1 MTLTVLLWASI
12 VLSETTNIIERRMKT
27 EIEYVAYH
35 KVKRIF
41 LPIMDIESENPENI
55 EVYEFEGQNF
65 KLVAK

>member
-1 MTLTVLLWASI
+1 
-12 VLSETTNIIERRMKT
+12 MKT

-35 KVKRIF
+35 KGKRIF
-41 LPIMDIESENPENI
+41 LPIMDIESENPEDI